1 MLHFQIKNP
10 TFVQESFR
18 MNIFPSLI
26 FSRKFLLLVMCI
38 KHLLCV
44 RVQTALQIRWVS
56 LFSVVCKTGE
66 GTVHPWRPSLGSV
79 GRFGALLGPPALWDT
94 QGHSQGAL
102 TLQDAAQKDGSKQQW
117 GIKHPLCVG
126 CETLRAPEPEN
137 KLLVKARVSAPAMR
151 RTFRKVWW
159 DAQDKWFLKNEEK
172 ASPALFLMSWAEP
185 EAWLGVLAAAI
196 LHPTEPGSKNWE
208 PL

>member
-1 MLHFQIKNP
+1 
-10 TFVQESFR
+10 

-26 FSRKFLLLVMCI
+26 FSRRFLLLVMCI

-44 RVQTALQIRWVS
+44 RVQTALQIRWVT

-126 CETLRAPEPEN
+126 CEALRAPEPEN

-151 RTFRKVWW
+151 RTFRRSGEMPRIS
-159 DAQDKWFLKNEEK
+159 DSLKMRKKPLLPCSWCPGLSLKPGWVFWPQQSSTPQSQAARIESHCN
-172 ASPALFLMSWAEP
+172 SNNSLFTS
-185 EAWLGVLAAAI
+185 
-196 LHPTEPGSKNWE
+196 
-208 PL
+208 